1 MIDTFIINKNRL
13 TTTKNLVNWLSKESR
28 LKIYVVDNGSTYKP
42 LIDYYNSEDFKS
54 KAEVIWMTDK
64 DNYLVVWTKGLLDK
78 YKVEGKYI
86 VTDSDLDC
94 SNIPDNWL
102 DYLLFG
108 LNCYPLINKVGF
120 SLDIFNI
127 PNDNPLKSNIITH
140 ENRFWMYNLD
150 GRFYNAEIDTTFALH
165 RENQRTHTYTAL
177 RSSKPYMAIHQPW
190 MVTPSNLT
198 EEDVYYYEHIS
209 KKPGD
214 SHWSKFILQEYY
226 KNKNK

>member
-1 MIDTFIINKNRL
+1 MIETFIINKNRL
-13 TTTKNLVNWLSKESR
+13 TTTKDLVNWLSKENR

-42 LIDYYNSEDFKS
+42 LLDYYKSEDFKS
-54 KAEVIWMTDK
+54 KAEVIWMTYK

-78 YKVEGKYI
+78 YNVKGKYI

-108 LNCYPLINKVGF
+108 LNSYPLINKVGF

-127 PNDNPLKSNIITH
+127 PNDNPLKANIITH
-140 ENRFWMYNLD
+140 ENKFWVNNLD
-150 GRFYNAEIDTTFALH
+150 GRFFNAQIDTTFALH

-177 RSSKPYMAIHQPW
+177 RSNKPYMAIHQPW
-190 MVTPSNLT
+190 MITPSNLSD
-198 EEDVYYYEHIS
+198 EDVYYYENIS
-209 KKPGD
+209 KKVGD

-226 KNKNK
+226 KQKK